1 MSFTVIVPAYNAV
14 PFISKTLRSLEQQTY
29 QNFEVLIIDDGSTD
43 GLKTAVE
50 PFLDKHANWRYFR
63 KPNGNW
69 GSVINYVL
77 QKKLVKNQY
86 VTILDSDDWFVP
98 RALELVNQQLVRD
111 PTIDVLIT
119 KLIRLMNGKQRALPV
134 ILFKSKYISAAQAR
148 SPLSTPHGKFYRRE
162 LFYQLPKL
170 REKVSYQDTILF
182 NYLISKAKR
191 IYYLGEPLV
200 VWWVDRPGN
209 STQAK
214 WDQKRVDLWLD
225 NIEEIDKMDTDRE
238 VSAYALMY
246 LWELRRRAQSVPERK
261 AKINTRGVRFKWIPW
276 YIRMLF
282 PVKTYFRLTTR
293 KYRAKP
299 SGRKKKSG

>member
-1 MSFTVIVPAYNAV
+1 M
-14 PFISKTLRSLEQQTY
+14 
-29 QNFEVLIIDDGSTD
+29 
-43 GLKTAVE
+43 
-50 PFLDKHANWRYFR
+50 
-63 KPNGNW
+63 
-69 GSVINYVL
+69 
-77 QKKLVKNQY
+77 
-86 VTILDSDDWFVP
+86 
-98 RALELVNQQLVRD
+98 
-111 PTIDVLIT
+111 
-119 KLIRLMNGKQRALPV
+119 
-134 ILFKSKYISAAQAR
+134 
-148 SPLSTPHGKFYRRE
+148 
-162 LFYQLPKL
+162 

-246 LWELRRRAQSVPERK
+246 LWELRRRAQRVPERK

-282 PVKTYFRLTTR
+282 PLRLIF
-293 KYRAKP
+293 
-299 SGRKKKSG
+299 G